1 MRAGIEPD
9 KAGFTAP
16 FREHAER
23 LLAHAGRT
31 FDRHP
36 VVVRGLHEDRLRVAR
51 LGIGHGPT
59 VGVLPDRL
67 VAVDVA
73 LAFDV
78 CAAAEHAV
86 LEFALAL
93 ERLHAGLHLGLREIT
108 AAARAAELQH
118 DGLARNV
125 GVLGLRAVIHRLRE
139 VADHA
144 GDELAVAAVVEHALE
159 LVADLLEIM
168 PVAGRVEIAAHLAE
182 RKLEIVE
189 RAGLAFDHDTAV
201 EDAAAMLQA
210 ALERDLVGLDDLH
223 GFLLRPRPFR
233 ARQDNV
239 FGTEYLGGSLLAA
252 PRGRSM
258 LPKFSALAVVA
269 LTVVALTFAAPAIA
283 PPAHAQPDPAT
294 TYPNR

>member
-1 MRAGIEPD
+1 M
-9 KAGFTAP
+9 
-16 FREHAER
+16 
-23 LLAHAGRT
+23 
-31 FDRHP
+31 
-36 VVVRGLHEDRLRVAR
+36 VLH
-51 LGIGHGPT
+51 G
-59 VGVLPDRL
+59 
-67 VAVDVA
+67 
-73 LAFDV
+73 
-78 CAAAEHAV
+78 
-86 LEFALAL
+86 
-93 ERLHAGLHLGLREIT
+93 
-108 AAARAAELQH
+108 
-118 DGLARNV
+118 NV

-189 RAGLAFDHDTAV
+189 RAGLAFHHDTAV

-223 GFLLRPRPFR
+223 GFLLGPRPFR
-233 ARQDNV
+233 TRQDNL

-258 LPKFSALAVVA
+258 LQKFSALAVVA
-269 LTVVALTFAAPAIA
+269 LTFVALTWPRQRSPSPTRRRRIPTA
-283 PPAHAQPDPAT
+283 
-294 TYPNR
+294 R